1 MDINGVWTLVAAK
14 GMNAETFEMEWYT
27 NEALNAL
34 PDDNFL
40 KMLAN
45 TMVIIEDDSAQILN
59 PVKIPEG
66 TPQSEIDE
74 FIASGRAQMLDGQ
87 LMMVKNLGIKTED
100 GKLLI
105 DSGERGTVFDEPIN
119 PWKPIE
125 ELGNTLVL
133 MDQYQVVRIG
143 TKPTEVKSSS
153 KPVKEINPA
162 CAAVAGTYIGK
173 YTKFVGDPDTAKKEE
188 PFKLILNE
196 DGTGK
201 HFRNDLEIKV
211 PEWSIDGENIKLTE
225 KFLGTLDYTGVLSG
239 NSLTLYNGDPA
250 NALTCTY
257 VYEKE

>member
-1 MDINGVWTLVAAK
+1 MDITGVWTLVAAK
-14 GMNAETFEMEWYT
+14 GMNAETFEMEWIT

-40 KMLAN
+40 KMMAN
-45 TMVIIEDDSAQILN
+45 TMVIIEEDSAQIMN
-59 PVKIPEG
+59 PVNIPEG

-74 FIASGRAQMLDGQ
+74 FIASGRAAMLDGK
-87 LMMVKNLGIKTED
+87 LMMVKKCEIKCED
-100 GKLLI
+100 GKYLI

-125 ELGNTLVL
+125 ELGNTLIL

-143 TKPTEVKSSS
+143 TKPTEVKCT
-153 KPVKEINPA
+153 VKEVKQEIPE

-188 PFKLILNE
+188 EFKLILNG

-239 NSLTLYNGDPA
+239 NTLTLYNGDPA

>member
-143 TKPTEVKSSS
+143 TKPTEVKSSA

-173 YTKFVGDPDTAKKEE
+173 YTKFVG
-188 PFKLILNE
+188 
-196 DGTGK
+196 
-201 HFRNDLEIKV
+201 
-211 PEWSIDGENIKLTE
+211 
-225 KFLGTLDYTGVLSG
+225 
-239 NSLTLYNGDPA
+239 
-250 NALTCTY
+250 
-257 VYEKE
+257 